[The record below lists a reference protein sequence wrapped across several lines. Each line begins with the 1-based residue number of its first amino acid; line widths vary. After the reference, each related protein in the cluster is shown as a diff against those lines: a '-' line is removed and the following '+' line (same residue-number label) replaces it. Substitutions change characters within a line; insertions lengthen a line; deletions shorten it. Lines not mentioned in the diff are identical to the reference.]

1 MQYRGCPPTTMQA
14 STSLMFEQTLKRI
27 HEQVHTLAYIM
38 THHAFV
44 EMENDGLTI
53 FDVEQALLTGKITD
67 RQKDR
72 QSDEWKYVVE
82 GQTLGAEI
90 AVVVTKF
97 TFTGVLV
104 IITVYVK

>member
-1 MQYRGCPPTTMQA
+1 
-14 STSLMFEQTLKRI
+14 MFEQTLKRI

-38 THHAFV
+38 THHALV

-72 QSDEWKYVVE
+72 HSDEWKYVVE

-104 IITVYVK
+104 IITVYIK

>member
-1 MQYRGCPPTTMQA
+1 
-14 STSLMFEQTLKRI
+14 MFEQTLKRI
-27 HEQVHTLAYIM
+27 QAQVRNLAYIM

-44 EMENDGLTI
+44 EMENDRLTI
-53 FDVEQALLTGKITD
+53 FDVEHTLLTGKITE

-82 GQTLGAEI
+82 GQTLGSET

-97 TFTGVLV
+97 TLTGILV

>member
-1 MQYRGCPPTTMQA
+1 
-14 STSLMFEQTLKRI
+14 MFEQILKRI

-38 THHAFV
+38 THHALV

-53 FDVEQALLTGKITD
+53 FDVKQALLTGKII
-67 RQKDR
+67 DR
-72 QSDEWKYVVE
+72 QSNEWKYVVE

>member
-1 MQYRGCPPTTMQA
+1 MQA
-14 STSLMFEQTLKRI
+14 STSLMFEQILKRI

-38 THHAFV
+38 THHALV

-72 QSDEWKYVVE
+72 QSDEWSMSWRDKRS
-82 GQTLGAEI
+82 
-90 AVVVTKF
+90 
-97 TFTGVLV
+97 VL
-104 IITVYVK
+104 KSPLS